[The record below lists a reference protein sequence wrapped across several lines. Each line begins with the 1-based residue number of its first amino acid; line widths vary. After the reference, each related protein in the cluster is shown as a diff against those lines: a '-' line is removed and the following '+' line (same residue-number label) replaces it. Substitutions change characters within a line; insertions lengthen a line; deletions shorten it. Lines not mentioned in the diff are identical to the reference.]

1 MPPIPE
7 LEAIRKKQI
16 LEAGIIT
23 IAEKGSAN
31 VTMDDICKAAGLS
44 KGGLVHYYKTK
55 KILFK
60 AVFKDFF
67 NNIFKRSSEI
77 MAQYDAPLDRLLCFE
92 DLYNADD
99 PEVNIAYPLL
109 FDLLSLAVHDNEY
122 RPLVQEWIKNWV
134 TLLAKALQDG
144 IDIGIF
150 TQMDTDATARS
161 ISAIY
166 QGVATRWFFDREH
179 HSTQWA
185 IDSYKKGI
193 MGILSPHLK

>member
-16 LEAGIIT
+16 LAAGLVT

-55 KILFK
+55 KILFQ
-60 AVFKDFF
+60 AVFQDFF
-67 NNIFKRSSEI
+67 DNIFKRSSET
-77 MAQYDAPLDRLLCFE
+77 MAQYDDPLDRLLCF
-92 DLYNADD
+92 DLLYDAED
-99 PEVNIAYPLL
+99 PEVKIAYPLL
-109 FDLLSLAVHDNEY
+109 FDLLSLAVHDDEY
-122 RPLVQEWIKNWV
+122 RSLLQEWINNWINI
-134 TLLAKALQDG
+134 LSKALQDG

-150 TQMDTDATARS
+150 TEMDTGATARS

-166 QGVATRWFFDREH
+166 HGISNRWYFDREH

-185 IDSYKKGI
+185 VDSFKKGI

>member
-16 LEAGIIT
+16 LEAGFIT
-23 IAEKGSAN
+23 IAQKGSAN
-31 VTMDDICKAAGLS
+31 VTMDDICKAARLS

-60 AVFKDFF
+60 AIFEEFF
-67 NNIFKRSSEI
+67 NNIFKRSSKI
-77 MAQYDAPLDRLLCFE
+77 MAQYNDPLDQLLSFE
-92 DLYNADD
+92 ELYNAKD

-109 FDLLSLAVHDNEY
+109 FDFLSLSLHDDEY
-122 RPLVQEWIKNWV
+122 RSLVQKWIKNWV
-134 TLLAKALQDG
+134 TLLSKPLQHG

-150 TQMDTDATARS
+150 TQMDTEATARS

-166 QGVATRWFFDREH
+166 QGIATRWFFDPEN

-185 IDSYKKGI
+185 IDSFKKGI
-193 MGILSPHLK
+193 MGILSPYMK